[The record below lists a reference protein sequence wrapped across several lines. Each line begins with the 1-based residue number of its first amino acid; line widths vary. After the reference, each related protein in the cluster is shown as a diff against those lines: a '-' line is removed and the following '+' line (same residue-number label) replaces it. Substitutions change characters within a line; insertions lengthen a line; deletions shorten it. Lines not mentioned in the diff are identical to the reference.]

1 MKISMHAMSVGQFT
15 PMLANLSALLNKAA
29 ASAAARK
36 FETAVL
42 ADARLA
48 PDMLPLTR
56 QVQLASDFAK
66 NSTARLAGLEPPR
79 FEDNEATFE
88 ELQARI
94 RRTLDFLAT
103 VPATALEGAEDRD
116 IAIPLR
122 DRKLEMKG
130 LAFLQKWALPNFY
143 FHVVTAY
150 AILRH
155 NGVDVGKRDFLGR
168 E

>member
-15 PMLANLSALLNKAA
+15 PMLANLATLLDKGA
-29 ASAAARK
+29 ASAGARK
-36 FETAVL
+36 FDTAVL
-42 ADARLA
+42 AGARLA

-66 NSTARLAGLEPPR
+66 NSTARLAGLDPPR

-94 RRTLDFLAT
+94 RRTLEFLAS
-103 VPATALEGAEDRD
+103 VPPTALDGAEDRE
-116 IAIPLR
+116 ITLPLR
-122 DRKLEMKG
+122 DRKLEMQG

-155 NGVDVGKRDFLGR
+155 NGVDVGKVDYLGR
-168 E
+168 D